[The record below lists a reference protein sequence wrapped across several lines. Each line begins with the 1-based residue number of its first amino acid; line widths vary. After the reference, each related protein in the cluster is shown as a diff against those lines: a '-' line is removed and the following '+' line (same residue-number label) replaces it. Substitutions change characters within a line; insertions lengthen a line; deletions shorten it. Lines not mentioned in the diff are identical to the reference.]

1 MAAKK
6 KGDATTT
13 STDTTTTTTTPQDE
27 AAPGQEPATGNEDIT
42 VEDIAEGQHEVDLL
56 DLGISAEDIAAMRR
70 VDALLEEARRAK
82 IQALQEESA
91 EPQIITRAKGKE
103 TMLTKAERQE
113 QYNKLQEEELHC
125 KALQEKIRAQRLLLE
140 KMQAPQPLPPLPKD
154 TAATKPPRHAPPR
167 VRTRTIPIKEIFDW
181 SESEGKSITE
191 GVTHEERHYPKS

>member
-13 STDTTTTTTTPQDE
+13 STDTTTTTTPQDE

-70 VDALLEEARRAK
+70 VDARLEEARRAK

-103 TMLTKAERQE
+103 IMLTEAERQE
-113 QYNKLQEEELHC
+113 QYNKLQEEELCC

-140 KMQAPQPLPPLPKD
+140 KMQAPQPPQPLSKGKV
-154 TAATKPPRHAPPR
+154 ATNPPRNAR
-167 VRTRTIPIKEIFDW
+167 VRTRTIPVEEISDQ
-181 SESEGKSITE
+181 SELEEEGYYRR
-191 GVTHEERHYPKS
+191 VHL

>member
-1 MAAKK
+1 VVLDHFGGTLHQQFSAHLSVRHTTPHHMAAKK

-13 STDTTTTTTTPQDE
+13 STDTTTMTTTPQDE

-70 VDALLEEARRAK
+70 VDARLEEARRAK

-103 TMLTKAERQE
+103 IMLTEAERQE
-113 QYNKLQEEELHC
+113 QYNKLQEEELRC
-125 KALQEKIRAQRLLLE
+125 KALQEKIRAQRLMLE
-140 KMQAPQPLPPLPKD
+140 KMPSP
-154 TAATKPPRHAPPR
+154 
-167 VRTRTIPIKEIFDW
+167 
-181 SESEGKSITE
+181 
-191 GVTHEERHYPKS
+191 

>member
-1 MAAKK
+1 MRSFFTVVVFVRPGSTLCPQFGAHPSVRHTTPHHMAAKK

-27 AAPGQEPATGNEDIT
+27 ATPGQEPATGNEDIT

-70 VDALLEEARRAK
+70 VDARLEEARRAK

-103 TMLTKAERQE
+103 IMLTEAERQE
-113 QYNKLQEEELHC
+113 QYNKLQEEELRC
-125 KALQEKIRAQRLLLE
+125 KALQEKIRAQ
-140 KMQAPQPLPPLPKD
+140 
-154 TAATKPPRHAPPR
+154 
-167 VRTRTIPIKEIFDW
+167 
-181 SESEGKSITE
+181 
-191 GVTHEERHYPKS
+191 

>member
-1 MAAKK
+1 VRSFFTVVVFVHSGSTLHQQFGAHPSVRHTTPHHMAAKK

-13 STDTTTTTTTPQDE
+13 STDTTTTTTPPQDE

-70 VDALLEEARRAK
+70 VDARLEEARRAK

-103 TMLTKAERQE
+103 IMLTEAERQE
-113 QYNKLQEEELHC
+113 QYNKLQEEELRC
-125 KALQEKIRAQRLLLE
+125 KALQEKIRAQ
-140 KMQAPQPLPPLPKD
+140 
-154 TAATKPPRHAPPR
+154 
-167 VRTRTIPIKEIFDW
+167 
-181 SESEGKSITE
+181 
-191 GVTHEERHYPKS
+191 

>member
-13 STDTTTTTTTPQDE
+13 STDTTTATTTPQDE

-70 VDALLEEARRAK
+70 VDARLEEARKAK

-103 TMLTKAERQE
+103 IMFTEEERQE
-113 QYNKLQEEELHC
+113 QYNKLQDQSTTTATR
-125 KALQEKIRAQRLLLE
+125 KNAG
-140 KMQAPQPLPPLPKD
+140 
-154 TAATKPPRHAPPR
+154 TAAAAAIAEGHGRNEPTKKHKRPNKDYTSRR
-167 VRTRTIPIKEIFDW
+167 DL
-181 SESEGKSITE
+181 
-191 GVTHEERHYPKS
+191 